1 MHVTRVELKN
11 IKAYDEAEFSFER
24 GTTAIV
30 GPNGSG
36 KTTILEAIAWALF
49 DSLDYSKDDF
59 LRRGRKKGSVRV
71 SFESGA
77 DGRAYTVYRDTGNGY
92 YVHDLALNARV
103 AEKKQD
109 VGAKLRQLLGVEPG
123 TDVQALF
130 RSAIGVPQGTLTADF
145 LKSAAQRKS
154 SFDKLLKVE
163 EYREGAERL
172 RDTVKL
178 IEGRALDVHKRIA
191 NAEGQLASYDRFVS
205 ELESATRRAAELSDT
220 LDALRRE
227 VNERETSVGNL
238 DEAERRA
245 GESRGRAERLQIE
258 REAARHRLRE
268 TESELA
274 AAAGAGERQAATAD
288 GHDAHIS
295 ALELLRALETERAER
310 DRLAAKSLAAERMLN
325 AAQGDVRRIEDALE
339 RAARARASLAELE
352 PEIASQ
358 EAQERE
364 RERLR
369 DLLAQSRAARER
381 LARLDRELEE
391 LRTQLLVVRER
402 VRAAEVAEGAQG
414 EVERLESERIGIETE
429 LSRVEKSL
437 TERRVLEKGQREQ
450 AREVERLR
458 RNVER
463 LTGEAGEFERR
474 AAGAE
479 RAPELE
485 ARERE
490 LSAQAAR
497 LRASVEQ
504 DERTREQVRGGVCPV
519 LADKCLSFK
528 EGKNFEFHFGDV
540 IERNRAALEKIET
553 ESARVAL
560 AVGAAR
566 EAATFAAQLV
576 RERERLAAERAQFA
590 QHESRLAEVARELDA
605 LSDATP
611 QILDALQARMVGT
624 DGALKHARE
633 AAQKFAELETL
644 RARLQEITDEGK
656 RRREER
662 DDLAAVAGAFDALE
676 QELKDTDASL
686 RKLNNPR
693 ARAAVQQE
701 EAARSETLTL
711 ELAGARDALQALAEQ
726 KRAHDAE
733 LARFAEL
740 EAKLSHTLRERDRT
754 AAAFREHIE
763 SKSLA
768 GTLPARREAA
778 DAASA
783 ALKAK
788 SDETDAARR
797 EHEAAAAGYD
807 AARHAGERAA
817 LAVAGARVAD
827 VAARLEAST
836 DAREKLAA
844 DIARLDEV
852 SVGLQT
858 AGREKERLKQSTEM
872 TEFVR
877 ETLKKAGPEV
887 TKSYV
892 AHISVEANQL
902 YREITGE
909 AGRTLRWTS
918 DYEIVLEEGGYDR
931 SFVNLSGGEQMAA
944 ALAVRLALLKQLS
957 DIRLAFF
964 DEPTVNMDAER
975 RERLAQQIGQV
986 RHFDQLFVISHDD
999 TFEETVDH
1007 VVVLARREE
1016 AVTA

>member
-1 MHVTRVELKN
+1 
-11 IKAYDEAEFSFER
+11 
-24 GTTAIV
+24 
-30 GPNGSG
+30 
-36 KTTILEAIAWALF
+36 
-49 DSLDYSKDDF
+49 
-59 LRRGRKKGSVRV
+59 
-71 SFESGA
+71 
-77 DGRAYTVYRDTGNGY
+77 
-92 YVHDLALNARV
+92 
-103 AEKKQD
+103 
-109 VGAKLRQLLGVEPG
+109 
-123 TDVQALF
+123 
-130 RSAIGVPQGTLTADF
+130 
-145 LKSAAQRKS
+145 
-154 SFDKLLKVE
+154 
-163 EYREGAERL
+163 
-172 RDTVKL
+172 
-178 IEGRALDVHKRIA
+178 
-191 NAEGQLASYDRFVS
+191 
-205 ELESATRRAAELSDT
+205 
-220 LDALRRE
+220 
-227 VNERETSVGNL
+227 
-238 DEAERRA
+238 
-245 GESRGRAERLQIE
+245 
-258 REAARHRLRE
+258 
-268 TESELA
+268 
-274 AAAGAGERQAATAD
+274 
-288 GHDAHIS
+288 
-295 ALELLRALETERAER
+295 
-310 DRLAAKSLAAERMLN
+310 
-325 AAQGDVRRIEDALE
+325 
-339 RAARARASLAELE
+339 
-352 PEIASQ
+352 
-358 EAQERE
+358 
-364 RERLR
+364 
-369 DLLAQSRAARER
+369 
-381 LARLDRELEE
+381 
-391 LRTQLLVVRER
+391 
-402 VRAAEVAEGAQG
+402 
-414 EVERLESERIGIETE
+414 
-429 LSRVEKSL
+429 
-437 TERRVLEKGQREQ
+437 LEKGQREQ

-474 AAGAE
+474 ATGAE

-497 LRASVEQ
+497 LRASIEQ

-553 ESARVAL
+553 ESAQVAR

-566 EAATFAAQLV
+566 EAATFAVQLV

-590 QHESRLAEVARELDA
+590 QHESRLSEVARELDA

-624 DGALKHARE
+624 DGALKNARE
-633 AAQKFAELETL
+633 AAHKFAELETL
-644 RARLQEITDEGK
+644 RARLLEITDEGK

-662 DDLAAVAGAFDALE
+662 DDLAAVAGAFDTLE

-711 ELAGARDALQALAEQ
+711 ELAGARDALQTLAEQ

-733 LARFAEL
+733 LARFADL
-740 EAKLSHTLRERDRT
+740 EAKLSHTLQERDRT

-768 GTLPARREAA
+768 DTLPARREAA
-778 DAASA
+778 DVASA

-807 AARHAGERAA
+807 AARHAGERAG
-817 LAVAGARVAD
+817 LAVAGARVAE
-827 VAARLEAST
+827 VAARLEAARDS
-836 DAREKLAA
+836 REKLAA

-852 SVGLQT
+852 SAGLQT
-858 AGREKERLKQSTEM
+858 ELREQQRLGRLTDV
-872 TEFVR
+872 TEFMR
-877 ETLKKAGPEV
+877 DTLKKAGPEV